1 MYYNELDYNELTPI
15 QIKTINRF
23 HDVIHSYYVKGH
35 SSYTTLMGDTL
46 NLQDVLRFLSDIVC
60 VGYYSDKEKDYL
72 NSIRSMYI
80 SLTHNVS

>member
-1 MYYNELDYNELTPI
+1 MNYNELDYNELTPI

-23 HDVIHSYYVKGH
+23 HDIIHSYYVKGNN
-35 SSYTTLMGDTL
+35 SYQTLMGDTL
-46 NLQDVLRFLSDIVC
+46 NLQDVLHFLSNLRD
-60 VGYYSDKEKDYL
+60 YYTDEGRVYL

>member
-1 MYYNELDYNELTPI
+1 MNYNELTPI
-15 QIKTINRF
+15 QIRTINKF

-35 SSYTTLMGDTL
+35 PSYQTLMGDTL
-46 NLQDVLRFLSDIVC
+46 NLQDVLQFLSNLRD
-60 VGYYSDKEKDYL
+60 YYTDDDKLYL